1 MGSAIYYRPSIL
13 KEIRAGV
20 HAVIE
25 ASAGTGK
32 TFAIEHLVVDV
43 LLSGECAVDQILVV
57 TFTEKAT
64 AELRVR
70 IRQALEKILF
80 GAPSPDPAGNTEPVV
95 IDELGRKRLEDA
107 FYSFDRA
114 PIFTIHGFCHRVLTD
129 FGFQSGALLDLQ
141 LTDGR
146 GAFHQAF
153 RQELREYLAADS
165 VTRPLL
171 ERWLTGPDP
180 DQPKG

>member
-1 MGSAIYYRPSIL
+1 MVRFAIPALTRRRPLIKSSRSSSAASDRSTLFLTNRVETAMGSAIYYRPSIL

-95 IDELGRKRLEDA
+95 
-107 FYSFDRA
+107 
-114 PIFTIHGFCHRVLTD
+114 
-129 FGFQSGALLDLQ
+129 
-141 LTDGR
+141 
-146 GAFHQAF
+146 
-153 RQELREYLAADS
+153 
-165 VTRPLL
+165 
-171 ERWLTGPDP
+171 
-180 DQPKG
+180 